1 MQNEQTNPAGNP
13 TASTGNPTPAQ
24 PGQPA
29 YVVPKSATAAGL
41 LGIFLGSFGA
51 HDWYLGDNKK
61 GLLHVSLFGGGFIV
75 AIFGAVLAA
84 LTAGIPLIA
93 VLFGL
98 IAMLGYLVLLG
109 NCIWGLIE
117 GIIILSQGDAGLAA
131 KGYPIAAPQV
141 IVQNPATT
149 QPAQPAATTVA
160 QPTAQPTTTPTN
172 APAETPAEKAP
183 ATNSKPAETKSE
195 AKPETKSE
203 KKPEAKDTKDTKK
216 SA

>member
-1 MQNEQTNPAGNP
+1 MQNEQTNP
-13 TASTGNPTPAQ
+13 TSNPTPAQ
-24 PGQPA
+24 PTQPA
-29 YVVPKSATAAGL
+29 YVVPKSSTVAGI

-84 LTAGIPLIA
+84 LTAGIPIIA

-141 IVQNPATT
+141 VVQNPAA
-149 QPAQPAATTVA
+149 QPAQPAA
-160 QPTAQPTTTPTN
+160 PTATPAA
-172 APAETPAEKAP
+172 APAPADNTDTITDTKAEAP
-183 ATNSKPAETKSE
+183 AKET
-195 AKPETKSE
+195 
-203 KKPEAKDTKDTKK
+203 KPEAKAETKTEKKADDKK